1 MANPD
6 IKNVVFDVGNVLVRW
21 NPVEIIR
28 LTFGDD
34 VDATELAKRVFQQAL
49 WLALNRGELT
59 EQEAKQQYVNTLSLS
74 PSEVEQLFYYIKQT
88 QIPLFGTVALMK
100 RLKAAGYATYALT
113 DNVHEIVSFLK
124 QEYDFWPLFD
134 GAIVSAEVGCLKPN
148 AGIFHHLLDTFH
160 LQANETVF
168 LDDVAK
174 NVEGAQNVGMSAI
187 QFTQASQAERELKE
201 MGLCF

>member
-1 MANPD
+1 MMKPD

-34 VDATELAKRVFQQAL
+34 VDATELVKRVFQQEL

-59 EQEAKQQYVNTLSLS
+59 EQDAKHQYVQTLSLS
-74 PSEVEQLFYYIKQT
+74 PSEVERLFYYIKQT

-100 RLKAAGYATYALT
+100 RLKTAGYATYALT
-113 DNVHEIVSFLK
+113 DNVHEIVAFLK
-124 QEYDFWPLFD
+124 DEYDFWPLFE

-148 AGIFHHLLDTFH
+148 ADIFHQLFDTFD
-160 LQANETVF
+160 LNATETVF

-174 NVEGAQNVGMSAI
+174 NVEGAQKVGMSAI
-187 QFTQASQAERELKE
+187 QFTQASQAERELQE
-201 MGLCF
+201 MGLRF

>member
-1 MANPD
+1 MAKPN

-34 VDATELAKRVFQQAL
+34 VNAAELAKRVFQQEL
-49 WLALNRGELT
+49 WLSLNRGELT

-74 PSEVEQLFYYIKQT
+74 PNEVEQLFYYIKQT
-88 QIPLFGTVALMK
+88 QIPLFGTVTLMK
-100 RLKAAGYATYALT
+100 QLKAAGYATYALT

-124 QEYDFWPLFD
+124 HEYAFWPQFD

-148 AGIFHHLLDTFH
+148 ADIFHHLLDTFH

-168 LDDVAK
+168 LDDVIK
-174 NVEGAQNVGMSAI
+174 NVEGARKVGLSAI

-201 MGLCF
+201 LGLRF

>member
-1 MANPD
+1 M
-6 IKNVVFDVGNVLVRW
+6 VFDVGNVLVRW

-34 VDATELAKRVFQQAL
+34 VDAVELAKRVFQHEL
-49 WLALNRGELT
+49 WLSLNRGELT
-59 EQEAKQQYVNTLSLS
+59 EEEAKQQYVNTFSLS
-74 PSEVEQLFYYIKQT
+74 SNEVERLFYYIKQT
-88 QIPLFGTVALMK
+88 QIPLFGTVALMRK
-100 RLKAAGYATYALT
+100 LKAAGYATYALT

-124 QEYDFWPLFD
+124 QEYAFWPLFD

-148 AGIFHHLLDTFH
+148 ADIFHRLLDTFH

-174 NVEGAQNVGMSAI
+174 NVEGAQKVGMLAI
-187 QFTQASQAERELKE
+187 QFTLASQAERDLKAL
-201 MGLCF
+201 GLRF